1 MSRQSIY
8 TAIIL
13 VICTNEAAALSVGYE
28 DLSIPFTI
36 HYNPQRQSSVDPV
49 LELVNSSAV
58 PDVGLSWQL
67 QLAIQPLAGA
77 HGQLLFQSTFTPP
90 SSLFGEVPGPISDVT
105 TPASTLLAFDS
116 DSVAFTGV
124 IIPDHTARN
133 IIGLSL
139 HASGDVSGGF
149 QVLMA
154 EWDPGMSSGSS
165 WFPADAT
172 DPIGFDNN
180 ASGGPPGFTLLGT
193 VNVSFGTSPGDYNG
207 DGAIGPQDYVQ

>member
-36 HYNPQRQSSVDPV
+36 HYNPQVQSSVDPV
-49 LELVNSSAV
+49 LELVNGSAV
-58 PDVGLSWQL
+58 PDVVLSWQV

-90 SSLFGEVPGPISDVT
+90 SSLFGEVPGPISDVM
-105 TPASTLLAFDS
+105 TPASALLAFDA
-116 DSVAFTGV
+116 DTVAFNGV

-139 HASGDVSGGF
+139 RATGDAAGAF

-154 EWDPGMSSGSS
+154 EWDPATSNGSS
-165 WFPADAT
+165 WFPAAAT
-172 DPIGFDNN
+172 DP
-180 ASGGPPGFTLLGT
+180 
-193 VNVSFGTSPGDYNG
+193 
-207 DGAIGPQDYVQ
+207 